1 MIVKSP
7 EQHIAIFPGSFDPFT
22 LGHLNIVERGLQMFD
37 KIVIAVGVNSAKK
50 ETTPVKQRIEAIA
63 RATSEMT
70 GVEVTSYDGLTVD
83 AARACGAKTI
93 LRGVRSVADFE
104 YERNLAD
111 LNRAIAGIDTAII
124 CADPALAAI
133 SSSAVRE
140 LKYYGHDIS
149 GFIP

>member
-1 MIVKSP
+1 MS
-7 EQHIAIFPGSFDPFT
+7 
-22 LGHLNIVERGLQMFD
+22 
-37 KIVIAVGVNSAKK
+37 
-50 ETTPVKQRIEAIA
+50 
-63 RATSEMT
+63 